1 VCRVLDAKDR
11 FADALSGGWTAGKSA
26 SEIAVTRPKKSQFN
40 FSEKNIRLKVFSPAD
55 LIPIPL
61 YHVILG
67 VVVAIMWDTSFN
79 GFPFMAV
86 FLQFRGMAVLSG
98 LSSAPI
104 LF

>member
-1 VCRVLDAKDR
+1 MESQFFRSRIQVYRGLGSSVHSCVVVPYVCRVLDAKDR

-67 VVVAIMWDTSFN
+67 VVVAIM
-79 GFPFMAV
+79 
-86 FLQFRGMAVLSG
+86 
-98 LSSAPI
+98 
-104 LF
+104 